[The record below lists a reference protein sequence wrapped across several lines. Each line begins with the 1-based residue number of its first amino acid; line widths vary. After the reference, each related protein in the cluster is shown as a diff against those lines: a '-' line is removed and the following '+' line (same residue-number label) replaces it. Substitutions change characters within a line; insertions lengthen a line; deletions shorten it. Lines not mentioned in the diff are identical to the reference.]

1 MMTQTLRLFGIAE
14 ESVVDGPGFRYAVF
28 VQGCP
33 HNCPGCHNPESHDF
47 DGGTLRDIDSIFQEI
62 CQDPLLRGV
71 TFSGGE
77 PFCQPGSLVE
87 LAKMVHSRGLDVMVY
102 TGWTLEQL
110 QAMENPEVHALLE
123 QADYLVDGPFI
134 LAQRDID
141 LNFRGSS
148 NQRVLDMKRTL
159 EEHTPVWADF
169 A

>member
-1 MMTQTLRLFGIAE
+1 MEQTLRLFGIAE

-33 HNCPGCHNPESHDF
+33 HKCPGCHNPDSHDF

-62 CQDPLLRGV
+62 CQNPLLRGV

-77 PFCQPGSLVE
+77 PFCQPGPLAE
-87 LAKMVHSRGLDVMVY
+87 LAKMVHTRGLDVMVY
-102 TGWTLEQL
+102 SGWTLEQL
-110 QAMENPEVHALLE
+110 QAMDDPQVHALLE
-123 QADYLVDGPFI
+123 EADYLVDGPFI

-148 NQRVLDMKRTL
+148 NQRVLDMKRTR
-159 EEHTPVWADF
+159 EEHAPVWADF

>member
-77 PFCQPGSLVE
+77 PFCQPGPLAE
-87 LAKMVHSRGLDVMVY
+87 LAKMVHSRSLDVMVY

-148 NQRVLDMKRTL
+148 NQRVLDMKRTR